1 VKPTGAPVRPAP
13 RPATPPVVRAGGNRA
28 GLQQLSFPVLGSG
41 VVAQEIAADISALQS
56 NVSELQSKASLTDL
70 QADVTQL
77 DQQLS
82 KLAQTLEAVRK
93 QGYAYAGDIDTK
105 LYDAMSQWQ
114 TAKPQVDNAIYQQ
127 GTALYNSA
135 YALHGPLSQ
144 LASSQGNAG
153 RARGLLPSLQS
164 QVNSLL
170 SNANSVESNIRS
182 MYSSIDSEASELES
196 RLWRIENTM
205 KLTASAKFKLAAGE
219 SPVTAVPAKLDSDGK
234 DNDMQGFLYLT
245 DKRLI
250 YERKEE
256 IVKKK
261 VLFIATDKE
270 LVHEVVGE
278 WPLSAVTSVK
288 ASKKGLLGNEDHLDI
303 EAGGKP
309 AHYHIN
315 GQDSKWWQEMIE
327 KAKSGGLEGERAAAS
342 AGVSIA
348 DMTGPIT
355 QADIVALQSQ
365 VNDLQSRAMLTFAK
379 DALED
384 MEGKVSNLPRQLSDV
399 RARGYV
405 FEKALE
411 SQVQS
416 LGEQWGR
423 IKQTV
428 NDDVRQQ
435 STSLNQT
442 MQGIQTQMAQ
452 VMAQSANLNAARPVF
467 MQVKSMAA
475 SAEAQAAAAEQA
487 IYGQYDDFQA
497 SVETLSAH
505 FDWAGWMLEALASAS
520 FTLMATEGGVAA
532 AQANW
537 LRPNSDPMGGVL
549 FLTDQRIIFEEREG
563 EFSVPLEAPLAQVQ
577 SLDAESGQGAG
588 QDEEHLKVI
597 FGSGAPA
604 SYGLFHLVG
613 PKAEDWATQIGR
625 AMKGDYTSDRAVA
638 IDQAAVDKVKSAP
651 TQCPN
656 CGAAFTKPVL
666 RGQTEIT
673 CEFCGAV
680 TRL

>member
-1 VKPTGAPVRPAP
+1 MIRT
-13 RPATPPVVRAGGNRA
+13 GGNRA
-28 GLQQLSFPVLGSG
+28 GLQQLSFPVIGG
-41 VVAQEIAADISALQS
+41 GYVAQEIAADLSALQS
-56 NVSELQSKASLTDL
+56 NVTELQSKASLTDL

-82 KLAQTLEAVRK
+82 KLAQTLETVRK

-105 LYDAMSQWQ
+105 LYDVMSQWQ
-114 TAKPQVDNAIYQQ
+114 TVKPQVDNAIYQQ

-144 LASSQGNAG
+144 LAAYQGNAG
-153 RARGLLPSLQS
+153 QARGLLPSLQS
-164 QVNSLL
+164 QVSSLL
-170 SNANSVESNIRS
+170 SNASSVESNIRS
-182 MYSSIDSEASELES
+182 MYSSLDSEASTLES

-205 KLTASAKFKLAAGE
+205 KVVSAAKFRLAEGE
-219 SPVTAVPAKLDSDGK
+219 SAVMAVKAKWDKDGK
-234 DNDMQGFLYLT
+234 DDPEGNLFLT

-250 YERKEE
+250 FEQKQE

-261 VLFIATDKE
+261 VLFIATEKE
-270 LVHEVVGE
+270 MVQEVLIDA
-278 WPLSAVTSVK
+278 PLAKVTGAK
-288 ASKKGLLGNEDHLDI
+288 ASKKGLLGHEDHLDVDYD
-303 EAGGKP
+303 GKS
-309 AHYHIN
+309 AHFHID
-315 GQDSKWWQEMIE
+315 GQDSNEWQALIE
-327 KAKSGGLEGERAAAS
+327 KAKSGGLEAERAAAS

-355 QADIVALQSQ
+355 QADIVALQSE

-399 RARGYV
+399 RARGYA

-435 STSLNQT
+435 SASLNQT
-442 MQGIQTQMAQ
+442 MQGIQAQMAQ
-452 VMAQSANLNAARPVF
+452 VMAQSANPNAARPAF

-475 SAEAQAAAAEQA
+475 SAEAQAAAAEGA

-497 SVETLSAH
+497 SVESLSAH
-505 FDWAGWMLEALASAS
+505 LDWVGWMLEALASAS
-520 FTLMATEGGVAA
+520 FTLLATEGGVAA
-532 AQANW
+532 AEVNW

-577 SLDAESGQGAG
+577 SADAESGQGAG
-588 QDEEHLKVI
+588 GDEEHLKII
-597 FGSGAPA
+597 FAPGAPA

-613 PKAEDWATQIGR
+613 PKAEDWKTQIGR
-625 AMKGDYTSDRAVA
+625 ATKGDYTSDRAVA

-656 CGAAFTKPVL
+656 CSAAFTKPVL